1 MRELAPTDI
10 AYLRS
15 IAAAVEGRRMFGL
28 GNVVNALVVALLAGG
43 HVLLEGNPGLGKTE
57 LVKALSAALGLGTV
71 AVGRIQFTPDL
82 MPSDITGTL
91 MPDAQDRSKL
101 RFQRGP
107 IFHQLLLADEINRAT
122 PKTQAAML
130 EAMAEYQVTVLGK
143 REPLRFTQRVGA
155 EEVVTP
161 FMVMATQNP
170 IDQEGTY
177 DLPEAQS
184 DRFMFKI
191 RMEMPGAEVMGK
203 IIAKSITPQSA
214 LSSQEVG
221 KDDPDAI
228 GAALL
233 RLRDASDGVMS
244 MELPPVVQAHIINV
258 VMASNGRMD
267 QVVGVSKAR
276 AAALRALIGDR
287 VLYPF
292 GPRAATS
299 LAKAALGWSAVAL
312 TQPEDAHGAA
322 SGARRGLAAIA
333 IPVLRHRIRIT
344 PDATVAQAASAEA
357 EVRALDD
364 YIAQLIV
371 AAAPDSS
378 LGDEQPG
385 YHDRFAASI
394 TELRAVVRL

>member
-1 MRELAPTDI
+1 MRELVPEDI

-15 IAAAVEGRRMFGL
+15 IASAVERRGMFGL
-28 GNVVNALVVALLAGG
+28 GHVVNALVVALLTGG

-57 LVKALSAALGLGTV
+57 LVKALSAALGLGTA

-130 EAMAEYQVTVLGK
+130 EAMAEYQVTVLGI
-143 REPLRFTQRVGA
+143 REPLRFAQKVGQ
-155 EEVVTP
+155 EDVVTP

-191 RMEMPGAEVMGK
+191 RMEMPGAETLGK
-203 IIAKSITPQSA
+203 IIRKTITPQSA
-214 LSSQEVG
+214 VASHEPV
-221 KDDPDAI
+221 KDDPVAV

-233 RLRDASDGVMS
+233 RLQAASDGVMS
-244 MELPPVVQAHIINV
+244 LALPPVVQAHIVNM

-267 QVVGVSKAR
+267 QMDGLSKAR
-276 AAALRALIGDR
+276 LAAVRALIGDR

-312 TQPEDAHGAA
+312 TQPDDAHGAGA
-322 SGARRGLAAIA
+322 GARRGLAAVA
-333 IPVLRHRIRIT
+333 IPVLRHRIRVT
-344 PDATVAQAASAEA
+344 PDASVAQAASAET

-364 YIAQLIV
+364 YIALLMV

-378 LGDEQPG
+378 LGDELPG

-394 TELRAVVRL
+394 TEMRTTVRL